1 MPGPL
6 ADVFV
11 LDLSRVLA
19 GPFCTMILADLG
31 AEVVKVERPGT
42 GDDSRAFSP
51 MKGPESAYFMSINR
65 GKKSITVNM
74 KSPKGKDIILNLAK
88 HSDVVVENFKP
99 GVTKRLGLSYETL
112 RQVNPRIIYAS
123 STGYGQTGPLSEKA
137 AYDLIIQG
145 MSGMMSI
152 TGQDENH
159 PTKVGSSIADI
170 FSGVFTCIGILSAL
184 RARERT
190 GEGQM
195 VDVAMLDC
203 MFSVLENAVA
213 RFMASGVV
221 PGPIGNLHPS
231 IAPFSSFNTSDGQI
245 NIAVGNDSLWTK
257 FCKAI
262 GREELLSDER
272 YRSNDLRIKN
282 LDSLMI
288 TLNASLMKRRSQD
301 WLNLFEET
309 GIPAG
314 KVDNIAEVLKNPQII
329 ARNMLV
335 NLVHPTAGEH
345 AVPGIPIK
353 FSSTD
358 ASIKGSSPLLGEHN
372 KEILIGL
379 LGMSNNELSEL
390 EAEGVI

>member
-6 ADVFV
+6 ADIFV

-51 MKGPESAYFMSINR
+51 MKGSESAYFMSINR

-74 KSPKGKDIILNLAK
+74 KNPRGREIILNLAR
-88 HSDVVVENFKP
+88 HADVVIENFKP
-99 GVTKRLGLSYETL
+99 GVMKRLGLSYDTL
-112 RQVNPRIIYAS
+112 RQVNPRLVYAS
-123 STGYGQTGPLSEKA
+123 STGYGQTGPFSEKA

-152 TGQDENH
+152 TGPDENH
-159 PTKVGSSIADI
+159 PTKAGSSIADI

-203 MFSVLENAVA
+203 VFSVLENAVA
-213 RFMASGVV
+213 RYMASGVV
-221 PGPIGNLHPS
+221 PKPIGNLHPS
-231 IAPFSSFNTSDGQI
+231 IAPFSSFSTSDGQI
-245 NIAVGNDSLWTK
+245 NIAVGNDSLWIK
-257 FCKAI
+257 FCEAI
-262 GREELLSDER
+262 GREDLLNDER
-272 YRSNDLRIKN
+272 YGSNDLRITN

-288 TLNASLMKRRSQD
+288 TLNDTLSRRGSKH
-301 WLNLFEET
+301 WLNLFEKT

-314 KVDNIAEVLKNPQII
+314 KVDNIAEVLQNPQII
-329 ARNMLV
+329 ARDMLV
-335 NLVHPTAGEH
+335 SLVHPTAGEH
-345 AVPGIPIK
+345 TVPGIPIK
-353 FSSTD
+353 FSSTK
-358 ASIKGSSPLLGEHN
+358 AAIKKSAPLLGEHN
-372 KEILIGL
+372 KEILVGL
-379 LGMSNNELSEL
+379 LGMSNDELSEL
-390 EAEGVI
+390 EDEGVI